1 MKAKMKSHWIILRV
15 EFLKNIVVVI
25 YLSIIKKKYLA
36 PFLEIKNNVDKL
48 TVEILHVI
56 NILTYYKRKL
66 KILKSIVIFFKKDYQ
81 VD

>member
-15 EFLKNIVVVI
+15 EFLKNIVVLI
-25 YLSIIKKKYLA
+25 YLSIIKKNYLA